1 MVDTQEPPPVS
12 ERRMLAR
19 MGLWAVIAAAAVMVI
34 AALLVLTHLPH
45 TPQLVP
51 GQKPSVLAF
60 LDFVQ
65 PS

>member
-1 MVDTQEPPPVS
+1 MVDTPEPPPAS
-12 ERRMLAR
+12 NRRMIAR
-19 MGLWAVIAAAAVMVI
+19 MGVWAAIGAATLMVL
-34 AALLVLTHLPH
+34 ATLLVLTHLPH

-51 GQKPSVLAF
+51 GQKPSVFAF

>member
-1 MVDTQEPPPVS
+1 MVDTQQPPPVS

-19 MGLWAVIAAAAVMVI
+19 MGLWAVIGAAAVMVL
-34 AALLVLTHLPH
+34 AALVVFTHRPH

-60 LDFVQ
+60 LNVVQ